1 MKMKQILFAVC
12 IFLFVASCHE
22 GPVFDEVQNIPGRAW
37 DADKPVS
44 FVVQV
49 NDTTMAYDL
58 MVLLRNTNQY
68 SYSNFWLFIETTAP
82 SGVSLR
88 DTFEIQLAGP
98 DGHWLGKGLGSM
110 NTLLVP
116 YKVNIR
122 FPYRGIYTFKMIQ
135 AMRDEDK
142 LGNRRVKGISDIG
155 LRILPH

>member
-1 MKMKQILFAVC
+1 MKMKNLLFAIF
-12 IFLFVASCHE
+12 IFLFATSCHE
-22 GPVFDEVQNIPGRAW
+22 GPFFDEVQKIPDRDW
-37 DADKPVS
+37 DASTPVS

-49 NDTTMAYDL
+49 NDTTTAYDL
-58 MVLLRNTNQY
+58 LILLRNTNQY
-68 SYSNFWLFIETTAP
+68 SYSNFWMFIETTAP

-88 DTFEIQLAGP
+88 DTFEIQLADA
-98 DGHWLGKGLGSM
+98 DGRWLGKGLGSV

-122 FPYRGIYTFKMIQ
+122 FPYRGIYTFKMVQ